1 MKKTMAK
8 LLPNLP
14 IEKLTKENDYIG
26 IIEKGDLIKSVL
38 LNNKSEFSE
47 IKVFSIY
54 GEWGS
59 GKSTL
64 MKYLEKELKGSFNT
78 FFFEAWEYESDK
90 NLANSLLEYLSKESD
105 SSIDG
110 FLKNGKTLMEGFAK
124 SITLKTPF
132 ANFNAKE
139 LITAVE
145 DKENTFYEVKKRFE
159 NDFIK
164 WENQI
169 TTEDKSPDYN
179 IVFID
184 DLDRCEPESV
194 LNLLS
199 AIKLF
204 FTFGKKT
211 IFFCGIDKKAVNAA
225 VKNKYGE
232 TIKANEYLEK
242 VFDVSFTMTQNPDIS
257 KLVNF
262 YFDEVYSNNKGIAIN
277 LAEKITD
284 FFKRLHFTNP
294 RRIKKT
300 LNKYLII
307 KNLVDSNEA
316 ESLKLPNVVTK
327 NQGTLFEMYLT
338 LYLLIL
344 KEFEPNNFD
353 AVFNLSIKRHNYTE
367 GLKKRY
373 INETDHKNAHGN
385 IIYFFKE
392 ELFFVKIK
400 EFPRKNNGELEKEA
414 LFSYF
419 SPVNVEHIERSVFYS
434 KDDFIKGFNVLDKKI
449 EYHFMIFLFEEIDT
463 LSSDFEEIDFSL
475 KDYKEMISNLI

>member
-14 IEKLTKENDYIG
+14 IEKLTKKNDYIG
-26 IIEKGDLIKSVL
+26 IIEKGELIKSVL

-47 IKVFSIY
+47 IKIFSIY

-90 NLANSLLEYLSKESD
+90 NLANSLLEHLSKESD
-105 SSIDG
+105 SSING

-124 SITLKTPF
+124 AITLKTPF
-132 ANFNAKE
+132 ANFSTKE
-139 LITAVE
+139 LIKTVE
-145 DKENTFYEVKKRFE
+145 DKENTFYEVKKRFAD
-159 NDFIK
+159 DFIK

-169 TTEDKSPDYN
+169 TTKDKSPDYN

-242 VFDVSFTMTQNPDIS
+242 VFDVSFTMTKNPDIS

-262 YFDEVYSNNKGIAIN
+262 YFDEDYSDNKGKEID

-294 RRIKKT
+294 RRIKKI

-307 KNLVDSNEA
+307 KSLVNSDE
-316 ESLKLPNVVTK
+316 EGSLKLPNIVTK
-327 NQGTLFEMYLT
+327 NHGTLFETYLT
-338 LYLLIL
+338 FYLLIL
-344 KEFEPNNFD
+344 KEFEPNNFEAIFNLTLKRKNYAEVLHKRFTD
-353 AVFNLSIKRHNYTE
+353 SNGYNRAYSNILRSFDNYFLSEELKKCRHSDNSIKGEILFPYFYPINVDYISGMVISDKDEFIKNFNLSN
-367 GLKKRY
+367 KK
-373 INETDHKNAHGN
+373 N
-385 IIYFFKE
+385 
-392 ELFFVKIK
+392 
-400 EFPRKNNGELEKEA
+400 
-414 LFSYF
+414 
-419 SPVNVEHIERSVFYS
+419 
-434 KDDFIKGFNVLDKKI
+434 
-449 EYHFMIFLFEEIDT
+449 EYHFMIFLFDEINT
-463 LSSDFEEIDFSL
+463 FSSDFKEIAFSL
-475 KDYKEMISNLI
+475 KDYKDMISNLI

>member
-14 IEKLTKENDYIG
+14 IEKLAKENDYIG
-26 IIEKGDLIKSVL
+26 VIEKGDLIKSVL

-47 IKVFSIY
+47 IKIFSIY

-90 NLANSLLEYLSKESD
+90 NLANSLLEHLSKESNSTIED
-105 SSIDG
+105 
-110 FLKNGKTLMEGFAK
+110 FLNNGKTLMEGFAK

-132 ANFNAKE
+132 ANFSTKE
-139 LITAVE
+139 LIKTVE
-145 DKENTFYEVKKRFE
+145 DKENTFYEIKKRFAD
-159 NDFIK
+159 DFIK

-169 TTEDKSPDYN
+169 TTKDKSPDYN

-211 IFFCGIDKKAVNAA
+211 IFFSGIDKKAVNAA

-232 TIKANEYLEK
+232 IIKANEYLEK
-242 VFDVSFTMTQNPDIS
+242 VFDVSFTMPQNPDIS

-262 YFDEVYSNNKGIAIN
+262 YFDEDYSDNKGKEIN
-277 LAEKITD
+277 LAEKIID

-307 KNLVDSNEA
+307 KSLVDSDEKI
-316 ESLKLPNVVTK
+316 SSKLPNIVTK
-327 NQGTLFEMYLT
+327 NHGTLFETYLT
-338 LYLLIL
+338 FYLLIL
-344 KEFEPNNFD
+344 KEFEPNNFET
-353 AVFNLSIKRHNYTE
+353 VFNLSIKRGNYTE

-373 INETDHKNAHGN
+373 INEVGYNNAYIDLFGSFDENLFEKQIKDFPKDNNKKIRTDFLYA
-385 IIYFFKE
+385 
-392 ELFFVKIK
+392 
-400 EFPRKNNGELEKEA
+400 
-414 LFSYF
+414 YF
-419 SPVNVEHIERSVFYS
+419 SPVNVNHIEQYAFLT
-434 KDDFIKGFNVLDKKI
+434 KDYFIEGFNVFDKKI
-449 EYHFMIFLFEEIDT
+449 EYHFMIFLFDEIDM
-463 LSSDFEEIDFSL
+463 LFSDFKEIAFSL